1 MLPWSSFEMV
11 SLSSNN
17 TRDLASLNHL
27 KASEKIHRYSF
38 YALLAT
44 LIPEQEYVRV
54 KLLPIAQLTL
64 QSSSVVNG
72 FPVCGISFRFSRKNE
87 IRKEYLGT
95 GYCKS
100 YYFRLSNG

>member
-64 QSSSVVNG
+64 QSSLMLVSPLLS
-72 FPVCGISFRFSRKNE
+72 FPSFIRGIK
-87 IRKEYLGT
+87 K
-95 GYCKS
+95 
-100 YYFRLSNG
+100 